1 MKLALSAA
9 RLADGWAS
17 DVRIDVD
24 AKGLIDSITT
34 EPTSSRFVA
43 VPAAVNLHCHA
54 FQRAMA
60 GLAERQNAQLDDFW
74 AWREAMYRFLDRMNP
89 DQIEA
94 IASQLYVELL
104 ESGYGHV
111 CEFHYVWND

>member
-1 MKLALSAA
+1 MNLALSAA

-17 DVRIDVD
+17 KV
-24 AKGLIDSITT
+24 GLTADSAGFLGAVTT
-34 EPTSSRFVA
+34 AASPGRLVA
-43 VPAAVNLHCHA
+43 IPAATNLHSHA

-60 GLAERQNAQLDDFW
+60 GLAEKQNAQLDDFW

-94 IASQLYVELL
+94 IAAQLYVELL
-104 ESGYGHV
+104 EAGYGHV
-111 CEFHYVWND
+111 CEFH

>member
-17 DVRIDVD
+17 NV
-24 AKGLIDSITT
+24 GLEADGNGLLAPIATAS
-34 EPTSSRFVA
+34 PTSRLVA
-43 VPAAVNLHCHA
+43 IPAATNLHSHA

-60 GLAERQNAQLDDFW
+60 GLAERHNAQLDDFW
-74 AWREAMYRFLDRMNP
+74 SWREAMYRFLDRMNP

-94 IASQLYVELL
+94 IAAQLYVELL
-104 ESGYGHV
+104 EAGYAHV
-111 CEFHYVWND
+111 CEFHYV